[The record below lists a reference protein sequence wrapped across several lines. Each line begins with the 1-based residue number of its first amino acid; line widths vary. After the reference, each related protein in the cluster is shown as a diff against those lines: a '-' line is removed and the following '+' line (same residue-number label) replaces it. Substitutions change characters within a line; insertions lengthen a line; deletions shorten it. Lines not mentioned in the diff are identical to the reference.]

1 MLYIRYRWFLQ
12 CPVNMK
18 CSLKVTKEQSTC
30 LEANTREQSGSKLW
44 FTHRAGRIT
53 ASNFKAAAV
62 TNSCMPS
69 QSLISRL
76 YYPENHK
83 FSTTATR
90 YLIRILLTLFK
101 HQFLKVG
108 L

>member
-1 MLYIRYRWFLQ
+1 MKYSLQ
-12 CPVNMK
+12 
-18 CSLKVTKEQSTC
+18 VTKEQSTC
-30 LEANTREQSGSKLW
+30 LETNTREQSGSKLW
-44 FTHRAGRIT
+44 FTHRAGCIT

-76 YYPENHK
+76 CYPENHK
-83 FSTTATR
+83 FSTAATR
-90 YLIRILLTLFK
+90 YYLKMLLTLFK
-101 HQFLKVG
+101 HQFFKVG